1 MRGFVCAIL
10 ICLLCPC
17 YTCAQSYGLHFSSHE
32 TVQEKRT
39 ALNLTPTDNICL
51 NARAAISFDL
61 VFTQGM
67 DIYFGYVF
75 RLITTDKQNIDLIF
89 NQRTSTFNIIIGET
103 SAGSFVVDS
112 PRLYQHWSHIDMQ
125 FDVPAGSINVLVNH
139 HQAGKVNT
147 HFKGALCGK
156 LVFGAS
162 NLEEFQT
169 ADIPPM
175 SLKDLRIT
183 SDGQTQYYWP
193 LSEVAGTECYDS
205 VHHKPARVLNPTWIR
220 PQYQNWEEAWSFEV
234 KGVPAVAFDPRTDKL
249 YVNGPDSLYVW
260 GVQKGEATTIPLSA
274 PDQTLPPGNQSIVD
288 PHSGWLYNFYIDQK
302 KVRTYQ
308 PDTRRWDESYAP
320 CVLTEFWHANKFLS
334 PTDSSLYIV
343 GGYGQLHYK
352 HLVQRYSF
360 ASRQWETVHESG
372 DSFTPR
378 YLAALGTNAAADTAY
393 ILGGYGSNTGD
404 QMVNPRYDY
413 DLMAFSVKDHRFKSL
428 YHLPEPEEPF
438 CLANSLIIEGDHYYG
453 LIFSNEKF
461 NSALQLIKGSL
472 HTPEYQLLGNP
483 VPYSFHDV
491 KSFADL
497 YYAPQSQKLL
507 AVTMYTNKEGMT
519 EVKVYTISFPP
530 NALDVA
536 VAKAPA
542 GFPWKYC
549 WMGLGIIGLGV
560 LVWVGKK
567 RIAPRSASA
576 GLPSSG
582 FTGAGP
588 VAATPAALIPGSA
601 APADYSGAASASIPV
616 SHLPASAIHDGRSYV
631 QFFGQFEVYDRE
643 GTELTKLF
651 TPLLKEMFLLI
662 ALYTL
667 RSGKGISSEKLYT
680 TLWKDKSPK
689 DAQNNRSVNMVK
701 LKAILDKLGTCSI
714 QKEADK
720 WIFHYAS
727 DQIRLD
733 LAEFLTLIQHPNPQ
747 KEDIRKIL
755 SIVQKGSFL
764 SDTAYAWLDDIQSEV
779 SDKALDV
786 LTAAIQHFSSDPEFL
801 LEIAAGIFLFDAVNE
816 EALRVKCKSLG
827 VLGRHSLAKAAFEK
841 FAKEYQQMY
850 GEDFRYTFHD
860 ILSN

>member
-1 MRGFVCAIL
+1 MRGFVCVIWF
-10 ICLLCPC
+10 CLLCPLLAR
-17 YTCAQSYGLHFSSHE
+17 AQSYGLRFSSHE

-51 NARAAISFDL
+51 NAHSAISFDL
-61 VFTQGM
+61 RFVQGM
-67 DIYFGYVF
+67 DIYFGYIL
-75 RLITTDKQNIDLIF
+75 RLITTDKQNIDVIF

-103 SAGSFVVDS
+103 QAGSFVVDS
-112 PRLYQHWSHIDMQ
+112 PRLYQQWSHIELA
-125 FDVPAGSINVLVNH
+125 FDVPAGTIQVQVNH
-139 HQAGKVNT
+139 HPSGKVST
-147 HFKGALCGK
+147 HFKGELCGK

-162 NLEEFQT
+162 SLEEFQT

-183 SDGQTQYYWP
+183 SDGETQYYWP
-193 LSEVAGTECYDS
+193 LSEVSGTECYDS
-205 VHHKPARVLNPTWIR
+205 VHHRMAKVLNPTWIR

-234 KGVPAVAFDPRTDKL
+234 KGIPAVAFDPRTDKL

-260 GVQKGEATTIPLSA
+260 GVQKGDETAIPLSVH
-274 PDQTLPPGNQSIVD
+274 DLTLPPGNQSIID
-288 PHSGWLYNFYIDQK
+288 PRTGSFYNFYIDQK
-302 KVRTYQ
+302 KVRTFN
-308 PDTRRWDESYAP
+308 PEGRKWDGSYVP

-334 PTDSSLYIV
+334 PSDSALYIV
-343 GGYGQLHYK
+343 DGYGQLHYK
-352 HLVQRYSF
+352 NLIQRYSF
-360 ASRQWETVHESG
+360 GTKQWETVPASG
-372 DSFTPR
+372 DAFTPR
-378 YLAALGTNAAADTAY
+378 YLSALGINAGGDTAY

-404 QMVNPRYDY
+404 QMVNPRYYY
-413 DLMAFSVKDHRFKSL
+413 DLMSYSVKDHRFKSM
-428 YHLPEPEEPF
+428 YHLPEPAEPF

-461 NSALQLIKGSL
+461 NSSLQLIKGSL
-472 HTPEYQLLGNP
+472 HTPQYQLLGGP

-507 AVTMYTNKEGMT
+507 AVTMYTNKEGLT

-530 NALDVA
+530 NALSA
-536 VAKAPA
+536 VASATPAP
-542 GFPWKYC
+542 FPWR
-549 WMGLGIIGLGV
+549 WVWIGLGV
-560 LVWVGKK
+560 VTLGGLVWFGQKTISPRLTARGVLASGV
-567 RIAPRSASA
+567 APGVSA
-576 GLPSSG
+576 
-582 FTGAGP
+582 
-588 VAATPAALIPGSA
+588 
-601 APADYSGAASASIPV
+601 AASAPV
-616 SHLPASAIHDGRSYV
+616 PDAMNAASGANAPGGSAEGAGGEGAKVELVDHRSYV
-631 QFFGQFEVYDRE
+631 QYFGQFEVYDKE

-662 ALYTL
+662 VLYTL
-667 RSGKGISSEKLYT
+667 RSGKGISSEKLYA
-680 TLWKDKSPK
+680 TLWKDKSSK

-720 WIFHYAS
+720 WVFHYAS
-727 DQIRLD
+727 DQIRMD
-733 LAEFLTLIQHPNPQ
+733 LAEFLALVQIAHPT
-747 KEDIRKIL
+747 KEDIHKIL

-786 LTAAIQHFSSDPEFL
+786 LTAAIGHFSSDPEFL
-801 LEIAAGIFLFDAVNE
+801 LEIAAGIFLFDPVNE

-841 FAKEYQQMY
+841 FAKEYAQMY